1 MSMTMPYNL
10 KAKKK
15 ATNLSINSD
24 LLEQAKKLNINLS
37 KCLESSLEQKV
48 RETKTANWQEENKE
62 AIEHY
67 NERVEKYGVF
77 SDGMRSF

>member
-1 MSMTMPYNL
+1 MTMPYNS
-10 KAKKK
+10 KVKKK

-24 LLEQAKKLNINLS
+24 LLEQAKELKINIS
-37 KCLESSLEQKV
+37 RCLEHSLEQKV

-67 NERVEKYGVF
+67 NERVAKYGVF